1 MRTSSVSA
9 MTSSTFRNE
18 QQYLHAGDLSHNFSH
33 HAQQQLKQSMKKNK
47 EQKRLNKKKQNQPQR
62 HNKIEATFVDSGGDV
77 QIHNELNETAGKL
90 NRLSKLKK
98 RHNSYRTSI

>member
-9 MTSSTFRNE
+9 TTNSTFRNE
-18 QQYLHAGDLSHNFSH
+18 QQYLHAGDLSHDFSH
-33 HAQQQLKQSMKKNK
+33 NAQQRFKKSI
-47 EQKRLNKKKQNQPQR
+47 QKIKDKKLLNKKRQIQQQR
-62 HNKIEATFVDSGGDV
+62 HNKIEATFVDSEGNV

-90 NRLSKLKK
+90 SRLSKLKK

>member
-33 HAQQQLKQSMKKNK
+33 NAQQQFQKSLQKNK
-47 EQKRLNKKKQNQPQR
+47 DKKRSTIKRKKQQQH
-62 HNKIEATFVDSGGDV
+62 HNKLEATFVNSEGDV
-77 QIHNELNETAGKL
+77 QIHNELTETAGKL
-90 NRLSKLKK
+90 SRLSKLKK

>member
-33 HAQQQLKQSMKKNK
+33 TAQQQFQKSM
-47 EQKRLNKKKQNQPQR
+47 QKKKEKKRSNGRQKQQQR
-62 HNKIEATFVDSGGDV
+62 VNKLEAAFVNHEGDV

-90 NRLSKLKK
+90 SRLSKLKK

>member
-33 HAQQQLKQSMKKNK
+33 NAQQQFQKSMQKNK
-47 EQKRLNKKKQNQPQR
+47 EKKRSTNRRQRHQQRLNKL
-62 HNKIEATFVDSGGDV
+62 EATFVNNEGDV

-90 NRLSKLKK
+90 SRLSKLKK